1 MTVLLGHGSLKRV
14 WLAVKMNTRI
24 RQKSEA
30 QEAPGAKGKLLAWQ
44 EVPSQ
49 HVYSALSLVLY

>member
-1 MTVLLGHGSLKRV
+1 MTALLDMAPLKRV
-14 WLAVKMNTRI
+14 CLAVKMNIRT

-30 QEAPGAKGKLLAWQ
+30 QEAPGAKGKLAWQ

-49 HVYSALSLVLY
+49 HIYSALNLVLY

>member
-14 WLAVKMNTRI
+14 CLAMKMNTGT

-30 QEAPGAKGKLLAWQ
+30 QEALGAKGKLLAWQ
-44 EVPSQ
+44 EVLSQ
-49 HVYSALSLVLY
+49 HVYSALSLALY